1 MVASARDCVKVKKR
15 GFRKNQP
22 IWPIFLMVALCI
34 QLWSQELSN
43 IDFRSMPNSSLVI
56 GQAKISPAWAAFEDS
71 RSAWVQ
77 TEDNLSVPKEKGI
90 LISSGTRTMTYE
102 QLSVWINRPPHS
114 SKEKKPPSLPKDPQ
128 ITLLNGIV
136 ISQKD
141 VLIDS
146 DSTPRVQIS
155 SIDLDA
161 SPMLKI
167 AEGGGRGDSFLTRM
181 GQEYLSPAP
190 AIEEMSDLKKK
201 AQELVSG
208 ELKRREEENQRP
220 RLVPTESGGAITVAK
235 SSDSDNGNTSS
246 FWISPSERRGQD
258 LAKQPL
264 KPDPGE
270 PVLAA
275 ATLLTPDLAERN
287 QNFLLS
293 GRFNISGGLAYVA
306 GAMRF
311 ELVHYLYDAPVAH
324 GVIWENEAK
333 FEIAV
338 KELKGELSL
347 RLVDHEG
354 QILGIGT
361 LQLHT
366 LSLPPTNQI
375 KISNIN
381 IPVIPAPLGAKIE
394 IVSAYSIGTDALIPL
409 PKAKVEIQGLNRTY
423 NSDRRGLVEDSDF
436 LPGSNFLLRARLK
449 NFWGSLMVGASGGS
463 QRIHLF
469 PVKMVDAL
477 LGLIAKNEFE
487 RRDFLEKAI
496 VWGRVVRDGQPV
508 AGAVVEFAG
517 DAEMAPVYFN
527 SIYIPDS
534 NLIGTSSNGLF
545 AFVGIDSGIQSVR
558 ARIGGVPYPARIIL
572 SEGKFVSIVELETG
586 TPVSSLIKVT
596 SAPERKNPASA
607 AFLVMGTE
615 NEQRVEKET
624 ILALPRS
631 NDLTLV
637 EADGGEGT
645 EIVRLNLDGSR
656 AGISVPMIPSHWLA
670 DLAIKKRINLEGEKG
685 VVVGFV
691 NNKDFEV
698 FIDDKEPYLPENTVY
713 FDRDGQILREG
724 RGKAGGGFAL
734 FNLPTGFRS
743 VVIVPSG
750 SDRVLSRIVVAEPA
764 VTNVIPEITL

>member
-15 GFRKNQP
+15 GFRKNQS
-22 IWPIFLMVALCI
+22 IWPIFLLVVLSV
-34 QLWSQELSN
+34 QLWSQKLSY
-43 IDFRSMPNSSLVI
+43 IDFRSMPNTSLVI

-71 RSAWVQ
+71 RSSWAQ
-77 TEDNLSVPKEKGI
+77 IEDELLVPKEKGI
-90 LISSGTRTMTYE
+90 LISSGTRTLTYE
-102 QLSVWINRPPHS
+102 QLSVGVNRQPHS
-114 SKEKKPPSLPKDPQ
+114 SKEKKPQSLPKNPQ
-128 ITLLNGIV
+128 ITVLNGIV

-141 VLIDS
+141 VLVDS
-146 DSTPRVQIS
+146 ASPPRVQTS
-155 SIDLDA
+155 SIDLNS

-167 AEGGGRGDSFLTRM
+167 AEAGGPGDLILSRM
-181 GQEYLSPAP
+181 GQEYLSTPSAN
-190 AIEEMSDLKKK
+190 EMSDLQKK
-201 AQELVSG
+201 AQELVSV
-208 ELKRREEENQRP
+208 ELKHREEENKRP
-220 RLVPTESGGAITVAK
+220 RLVPTESGGGIIVAK
-235 SSDSDNGNTSS
+235 SSDSDNGNTSG
-246 FWISPSERRGQD
+246 FWMSPDERRGQD

-264 KPDPGE
+264 KPDPGG

-275 ATLLTPDLAERN
+275 APLLTPDLTERN
-287 QNFLLS
+287 QNFVLS

-311 ELVHYLYDAPVAH
+311 ELVQYLYDVPVAH

-338 KELKGELSL
+338 KELKGDLSL

-366 LSLPPTNQI
+366 LSLPPKNQI
-375 KISNIN
+375 KISNIS

-394 IVSAYSIGTDALIPL
+394 IVSAYSIGTDAQIPL

-423 NSDRRGLVEDSDF
+423 KSDRRGFVEDSDF

-449 NFWGSLMVGASGGS
+449 SFWGSLMVGTSGGS

-469 PVKMVDAL
+469 PQKMVDAL

-487 RRDFLEKAI
+487 RRDYLEKAI

-508 AGAVVEFAG
+508 AGAVVELAG
-517 DAEMAPVYFN
+517 DAEVAPVYFN

-534 NLIGTSSNGLF
+534 KLIGTSSNGLF
-545 AFVGIDSGIQSVR
+545 AFAGIDSGIQSVR
-558 ARIGGVPYPARIIL
+558 ARIGGVPHPARIIL
-572 SEGKFVSIVELETG
+572 TEGKFVSIVELETG
-586 TPVSSLIKVT
+586 APVSSLIKVT
-596 SAPERKNPASA
+596 SAPERRNPASA
-607 AFLVMGTE
+607 AFSVMGTE
-615 NEQRVEKET
+615 NEHRVENET
-624 ILALPRS
+624 ILTLPRS
-631 NDLTLV
+631 NDITLV
-637 EADGGEGT
+637 EADGGKGT

-656 AGISVPMIPSHWLA
+656 AGISVPMIPSHWLV
-670 DLAIKKRINLEGEKG
+670 DLATKKRINLEGGKG

-698 FIDDKEPYLPENTVY
+698 FIDDKEPYLAENTVY

-764 VTNVIPEITL
+764 VTNLIPEITL

>member
-1 MVASARDCVKVKKR
+1 MLV
-15 GFRKNQP
+15 
-22 IWPIFLMVALCI
+22 LCI
-34 QLWSQELSN
+34 QLWSQNLSHV
-43 IDFRSMPNSSLVI
+43 DFRSMPNSSLVI

-71 RSAWVQ
+71 RSSWVQ
-77 TEDNLSVPKEKGI
+77 TEDNFSVPKEKGI
-90 LISSGTRTMTYE
+90 LVSSGKGTFTYE
-102 QLSVWINRPPHS
+102 QLSVGINRRSRS
-114 SKEKKPPSLPKDPQ
+114 SKEKRTPSLPRDPQ

-136 ISQKD
+136 ISQKP

-146 DSTPRVQIS
+146 DSTPRVHIS
-155 SIDLDA
+155 KLDLDS

-167 AEGGGRGDSFLTRM
+167 PEGGASGDSFLTSI
-181 GQEYLSPAP
+181 GHEYLSPVP
-190 AIEEMSDLKKK
+190 AYEEMSDLQKK
-201 AQELVSG
+201 AQQLVSG
-208 ELKRREEENQRP
+208 ELKRREEENQHP
-220 RLVPTESGGAITVAK
+220 RLVPTESGGAILVAK
-235 SSDSDNGNTSS
+235 PSDSDNGKPTSS
-246 FWISPSERRGQD
+246 HWMSPGDRPGQD
-258 LAKQPL
+258 LARQSL
-264 KPDPGE
+264 RSDRVENDLGG

-275 ATLLTPDLAERN
+275 AALMTPDLTERS
-287 QNFLLS
+287 QTFVLS
-293 GRFNISGGLAYVA
+293 GGFNISGGLAYVA

-311 ELVHYLYDAPVAH
+311 ELVHYLYDAPVAR

-361 LQLHT
+361 LQLHS

-375 KISNIN
+375 KISNIH

-394 IVSAYSIGTDALIPL
+394 IVSAYSIGTDAQIPL
-409 PKAKVEIQGLNRTY
+409 SKAKVEIQGLNRSY
-423 NSDRRGLVEDSDF
+423 KSDRRGLVEDSDF

-469 PVKMVDAL
+469 PEKMVDAL
-477 LGLIAKNEFE
+477 IGLLAKNEFD

-496 VWGRVVRDGQPV
+496 VWGRVVREGQPV

-517 DAEMAPVYFN
+517 DAEVAPVYFN

-534 NLIGTSSNGLF
+534 NLNGTSSNGLF

-558 ARIGGVPYPARIIL
+558 ARIGGVPHPARIFL
-572 SEGKFVSIVELETG
+572 SEGKHVSIVELETG
-586 TPVSSLIKVT
+586 APVSSLIKVT
-596 SAPERKNPASA
+596 SAPERTRSVSA
-607 AFLVMGTE
+607 AFSVMGTE
-615 NEQRVEKET
+615 TEQRVENET
-624 ILALPRS
+624 ILTLPRS

-645 EIVRLNLDGSR
+645 EKVRLNIDGSR
-656 AGISVPMIPSHWLA
+656 AGISVPMIPSRWLD
-670 DLAIKKRINLEGEKG
+670 DLATKKRINLEGGKG

-698 FIDDKEPYLPENTVY
+698 FIDDKEPYLAENTVY

-764 VTNVIPEITL
+764 VTNVIPEIAL

>member
-1 MVASARDCVKVKKR
+1 VKKR
-15 GFRKNQP
+15 GFRKNQS
-22 IWPIFLMVALCI
+22 IWPIFLMLVLSI
-34 QLWSQELSN
+34 QLWSQKLSY

-71 RSAWVQ
+71 RSVWAQ

-90 LISSGTRTMTYE
+90 FISSGTRTLTYE
-102 QLSVWINRPPHS
+102 QLSVGINRQPHS

-155 SIDLDA
+155 SIDLDS

-167 AEGGGRGDSFLTRM
+167 AEAGGPVDSLLSRM
-181 GQEYLSPAP
+181 GQEYLSPPSAN
-190 AIEEMSDLKKK
+190 EMSELQKK

-220 RLVPTESGGAITVAK
+220 RLVPTESGGAIIVAK
-235 SSDSDNGNTSS
+235 SSDSDIGNTSS
-246 FWISPSERRGQD
+246 FWMSPGERRGQD
-258 LAKQPL
+258 LAKQSL
-264 KPDPGE
+264 KPDPGG

-275 ATLLTPDLAERN
+275 VTPLTPDLTERN

-311 ELVHYLYDAPVAH
+311 ELVHYLYDVPVAQ

-366 LSLPPTNQI
+366 LRLPPKNQI
-375 KISNIN
+375 KISDIN

-517 DAEMAPVYFN
+517 DAEVAPVYFN

-558 ARIGGVPYPARIIL
+558 ARIGGVPHPARIIL

-607 AFLVMGTE
+607 AFSVMGTE
-615 NEQRVEKET
+615 NEERVENET
-624 ILALPRS
+624 LLTLPRS

-670 DLAIKKRINLEGEKG
+670 DLAIKKRINLEGGRG

-698 FIDDKEPYLPENTVY
+698 FIDDKEPYLAENTVY

-764 VTNVIPEITL
+764 VTNLIPEITL